1 MKKYVTVTLILL
13 CFAFANVLANKT
25 SVEIKAPA
33 EAKKGQ
39 EITIT
44 INVKHSANSGM
55 HHTNWVYVKVDGKEV
70 KRWDYDKK
78 NLPPSNVFTLEYK
91 FTPTA
96 DCTIEAEGN
105 CNLHGSAGIQKAT
118 IKTVD

>member
-1 MKKYVTVTLILL
+1 MKKYVVLTLLMCL
-13 CFAFANVLANKT
+13 SFSVLANKT

-33 EAKKGQ
+33 EAKKGT

-55 HHTNWVYVKVDGKEV
+55 HHTNWVYIKIDGKEV
-70 KRWDYDKK
+70 KRWEYDKK
-78 NLPPSNVFTLEYK
+78 NLPPDSNFTLEYK

-105 CNLHGSAGIQKAT
+105 CNLHGSAGIQKST
-118 IKTVD
+118 IKATE